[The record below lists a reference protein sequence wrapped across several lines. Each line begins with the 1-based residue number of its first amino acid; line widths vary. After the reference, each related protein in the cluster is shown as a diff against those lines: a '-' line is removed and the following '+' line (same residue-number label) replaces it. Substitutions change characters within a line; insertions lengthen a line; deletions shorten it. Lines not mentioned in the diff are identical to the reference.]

1 MNRLIRFTGLTL
13 AIALSIAALL
23 PPNAAAAIYRPC
35 YCEVYCSD
43 GSYSFGQ
50 AGSRYEC
57 SQFFQQQCGGSG
69 TWVCP
74 YQ

>member
-1 MNRLIRFTGLTL
+1 MNRFCRAIGITL
-13 AIALSIAALL
+13 AVALSTFALPSSAAV
-23 PPNAAAAIYRPC
+23 YRPC
-35 YCEVYCSD
+35 YCEVYCSN
-43 GSYSFGQ
+43 GVEIYAQ

-57 SQFFQQQCGGSG
+57 AQLVQQYCAGSG

>member
-13 AIALSIAALL
+13 AIALSSSALL
-23 PPNAAAAIYRPC
+23 PSSAAAARFC
-35 YCEVYCSD
+35 YCEVYCSN

-57 SQFFQQQCGGSG
+57 AQFFQQQCAGSG

-74 YQ
+74 YE

>member
-1 MNRLIRFTGLTL
+1 MSRWVRLVGIVL
-13 AIALSIAALL
+13 AVALSTVVL
-23 PPNAAAAIYRPC
+23 PSGAAAARFC
-35 YCEVYCSD
+35 YCEVYCSN
-43 GSYSFGQ
+43 GVESYVQ

-57 SQFFQQQCGGSG
+57 SQYMQQLCAGSG